1 MEIDKEVLKGYIDT
15 ILLSLLRE
23 KPVYGYEL
31 AKTALDRSEGTF
43 ELKEATLYL
52 SLKRLEKNGL
62 VKSFWG
68 DSDSGGGRRKYYEL
82 TEAGYV
88 RLRQKKTE
96 WEFFKKTI
104 DQFLGG
110 IEE

>member
-23 KPVYGYEL
+23 KAVYGYEL
-31 AKTALDRSEGTF
+31 ARTALDRSGGTF

-52 SLKRLEKNGL
+52 SLKRLEKNGM
-62 VKSFWG
+62 VTSFWS
-68 DSDSGGGRRKYYEL
+68 DSDSGGGRRKYYQL
-82 TEAGYV
+82 TEAGLL

-96 WEFFKKTI
+96 WEFVKKTI
-104 DQFLGG
+104 DHFLGG

>member
-1 MEIDKEVLKGYIDT
+1 MLKGYIET
-15 ILLSLLRE
+15 VLLSLLRE

-31 AKTALDRSEGTF
+31 ARTALDRSDGTF

-52 SLKRLEKNGL
+52 GLKRLEKNGL
-62 VKSFWG
+62 LTSFWG
-68 DSDSGGGRRKYYEL
+68 DSNNGGGRRKYYEL
-82 TEAGYV
+82 TEAGDE
-88 RLRQKKTE
+88 RLRQKKRE
-96 WEFFKKTI
+96 WEFVKKMM

>member
-15 ILLSLLRE
+15 ILLSLLQD

-31 AKTALDRSEGTF
+31 ARTALDRSEGSF

-52 SLKRLEKNGL
+52 SLKRLEKNEL
-62 VKSFWG
+62 VTSFWG
-68 DSDSGGGRRKYYEL
+68 DSNSGGGRRKYYEM
-82 TEAGYV
+82 TGAGIE
-88 RLRQKKTE
+88 RLQQKKVE
-96 WEFFKKTI
+96 WEFVKKTI

-110 IEE
+110 IKS

>member
-31 AKTALDRSEGTF
+31 ARTALGRSDGTF

-62 VKSFWG
+62 VTSFWG

-82 TEAGYV
+82 TDAGME
-88 RLRQKKTE
+88 RLTQKKAE
-96 WEFFKKTI
+96 WEFVKKTI

-110 IEE
+110 LES

>member
-1 MEIDKEVLKGYIDT
+1 MEIDKEILKGHIDT

-31 AKTALDRSEGTF
+31 ARTALDRSEGAF

-52 SLKRLEKNGL
+52 SLKRLEKNEL
-62 VKSFWG
+62 VTSFWG

-82 TEAGYV
+82 TETG
-88 RLRQKKTE
+88 RLRLKEKKAE
-96 WEFFKKTI
+96 WLFFRTI
-104 DQFLGG
+104 INQFMEG